1 MIKPQSRFIQSANFA
16 NGLNDWNTYT
26 QDYELDVLG
35 LYDGATSLINRAH
48 TRTDALNLTN
58 IYDNVTSANTM
69 TLSYSAANRL
79 QNADGAWGSKTFYYD
94 GVGNRIEERA
104 TPPGGSQTISTLD
117 YPATSNRVTD
127 ITQGATTVRSIGYD
141 AAGNITSD
149 NRLGST
155 YAYTYNDAG
164 RLKTVSYEGNLKGT
178 YTYNGQHQLIGRVIT
193 NSGSENGTT
202 HYVHDRG
209 GNVIA
214 ELDASGATAREYIWL
229 PETEIA
235 PTAASRAQIDR
246 PIAVVD
252 GVDTATPVTYY
263 VHTDHLNR
271 PIKMSDASKA
281 IQWSAEYQPWDAVQ
295 SLSGPLTLDLRFPG
309 QWFQLEAGLHYNWHR
324 HYDPSLGRY
333 TQPDPLGFVDGP
345 SVYGY
350 ARGNP
355 YRYVDPDGR
364 NPAGVCALVP
374 AACGTAIEKTVEVCL
389 AIGTYIITQ
398 MSKKK
403 EGFCSCSHR
412 DRNKVGN
419 EDWACLRLR
428 NQGIC
433 TGPYKDTGTDT
444 ASCQANA
451 RENAPTACRACL
463 GHCKFFSN

>member
-69 TLSYSAANRL
+69 TLGYSAANRL

-155 YAYTYNDAG
+155 YAYTYN
-164 RLKTVSYEGNLKGT
+164 
-178 YTYNGQHQLIGRVIT
+178 GQHQLIGRVIT

-229 PETEIA
+229 
-235 PTAASRAQIDR
+235 
-246 PIAVVD
+246 
-252 GVDTATPVTYY
+252 
-263 VHTDHLNR
+263 L
-271 PIKMSDASKA
+271 KA
-281 IQWSAEYQPWDAVQ
+281 DKAENY
-295 SLSGPLTLDLRFPG
+295 S
-309 QWFQLEAGLHYNWHR
+309 
-324 HYDPSLGRY
+324 
-333 TQPDPLGFVDGP
+333 
-345 SVYGY
+345 
-350 ARGNP
+350 
-355 YRYVDPDGR
+355 
-364 NPAGVCALVP
+364 
-374 AACGTAIEKTVEVCL
+374 
-389 AIGTYIITQ
+389 
-398 MSKKK
+398 
-403 EGFCSCSHR
+403 
-412 DRNKVGN
+412 
-419 EDWACLRLR
+419 
-428 NQGIC
+428 
-433 TGPYKDTGTDT
+433 
-444 ASCQANA
+444 
-451 RENAPTACRACL
+451 
-463 GHCKFFSN
+463 